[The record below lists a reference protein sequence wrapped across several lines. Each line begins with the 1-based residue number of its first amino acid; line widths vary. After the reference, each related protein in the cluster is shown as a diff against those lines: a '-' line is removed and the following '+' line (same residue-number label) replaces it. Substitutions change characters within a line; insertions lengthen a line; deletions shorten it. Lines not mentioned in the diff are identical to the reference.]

1 MMNRLINYLSLFLPV
16 ILFCCT
22 SAQDQM
28 KPEDTEVWEP
38 EPVKVTPG
46 NTNTSPPSDAIILF
60 DGKDMS
66 AFNIPDGTKWVVHH
80 GIVTITPSR
89 EQQETPVVITTME
102 DFGDIQLHVEWQ
114 SPAEV
119 SGEGQRR
126 GNSGIFLQRRYEIQV
141 LDNYNNRTYSN
152 GQAASVYKQH
162 IPLVNACKPP
172 GEWQTYDIIFTAPRF
187 TENGE
192 LETPAYVTVIH
203 NGVLVQNHV
212 EILGPIKFIGY
223 PEYEPH
229 PLKQPL
235 GLQDHGDAVSYR
247 NIWLREL

>member
-1 MMNRLINYLSLFLPV
+1 MRRILFLLPLV
-16 ILFCCT
+16 TLTILYYCT
-22 SAQDQM
+22 SAQDAM
-28 KPEDTEVWEP
+28 SPEDTEVWEP
-38 EPVKVTPG
+38 EPVKVNPGKTPS
-46 NTNTSPPSDAIILF
+46 SPPSDAIVLF

-66 AFNIPDGTKWVVHH
+66 AFSIPEGTEWIVHD
-80 GIVTITPSR
+80 GIVTIKPSK
-89 EQQETPVVITTME
+89 EKQETPVVIASKKE
-102 DFGDIQLHVEWQ
+102 FGDIQLHVEWR
-114 SPAEV
+114 SPVEV
-119 SGEGQRR
+119 RGEGQRR
-126 GNSGIFLQRRYEIQV
+126 GNSGIFLQQRYEIQV

-162 IPLVNACKPP
+162 IPLVNACRPP
-172 GEWQTYDIIFTAPRF
+172 GEWQTYDIIFKAPRF
-187 TENGE
+187 TEDGE
-192 LETPAYVTVIH
+192 LESPAFVTVIH
-203 NGVLVQNHV
+203 NGILVQNHV